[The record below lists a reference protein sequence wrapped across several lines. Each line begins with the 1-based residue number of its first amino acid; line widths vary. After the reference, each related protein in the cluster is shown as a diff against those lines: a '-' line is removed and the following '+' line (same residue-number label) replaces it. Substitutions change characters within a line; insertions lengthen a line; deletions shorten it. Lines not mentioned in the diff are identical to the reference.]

1 MSVGLSTD
9 REALAH
15 GERRLRRY
23 DSTVELEVGVTV
35 PERDTTRTLR
45 CLIEVSRLARA
56 GGSLPERL
64 GDLARTM
71 GASLGYETVAI
82 TLYRP
87 AWDDFRVTAVSGREQ
102 ARATLVGCTRTH
114 ADYGPLLDDR
124 FLRRGAYVIPA
135 GAHDWSRSGT
145 IYSPPVEPVP
155 DDPGAWHPEDVLL
168 VPLKTADGSLLG
180 VLSVDEPASL
190 RRPDD
195 DELDVLVSVAE
206 HVSLAIEDAQA
217 DETAARHGASLQH
230 LLKVS
235 SRLAETK
242 SVDEILQSVADGIR
256 RALGFERVS
265 IELTHPTHGG
275 FAPRASA
282 GWGAA
287 GPPPSGLAPD
297 TIAPLLDA
305 DYEVEGCYLLPFD
318 VATSRVPHSR
328 YVSTLNGSG
337 PRAWIRHWLVVPLV
351 DSDGALQGFI
361 WPEDPDDRLLP
372 TREKMQALRLFA
384 NQASTALESA
394 ARFQELQF
402 LADHDPLTRLP
413 NRRAFVRQL
422 EVETARSVRYGH
434 QFALVLCDLDEFKEL
449 NDRAGHLVG
458 DDELVRFAARLTDS
472 IRTPDFAYRIGGD
485 EFALILV
492 EARDAEA
499 RLVIERVNAAMAA
512 SDPVLH
518 ASFGV
523 AVFDQ
528 QGSSDDL
535 FRRADEA
542 MYSAKRSGGSIAVAA

>member
-1 MSVGLSTD
+1 M
-9 REALAH
+9 
-15 GERRLRRY
+15 
-23 DSTVELEVGVTV
+23 
-35 PERDTTRTLR
+35 
-45 CLIEVSRLARA
+45 
-56 GGSLPERL
+56 
-64 GDLARTM
+64 GD
-71 GASLGYETVAI
+71 SLGYETIAI

-102 ARATLVGCTRTH
+102 ARETLTGCTRTH
-114 ADYGPLLDDR
+114 DDYRPLLDER

-135 GAHDWSRSGT
+135 GAHDWSSSGT
-145 IYSPPVEPVP
+145 IYSPPVQAVP

-168 VPLKTADGSLLG
+168 VPLKTTDGSLLG
-180 VLSVDEPASL
+180 IVSVDEPESL

-206 HVSLAIEDAQA
+206 QVALAIEDAQA
-217 DETAARHGASLQH
+217 DETVARHGASLQH

-265 IELTHPTHGG
+265 IELVDPTQGG
-275 FAPRASA
+275 FVPRASA

-287 GPPPSGLAPD
+287 GPPPSGLGSD
-297 TIAPLLDA
+297 TIEPLLDP

-318 VATSRVPHSR
+318 VATSRIAHAR
-328 YVSTLNGSG
+328 YASTLNGSG
-337 PRAWIRHWLVVPLV
+337 PHAWVRHWLVVPLF
-351 DSDGALQGFI
+351 DSDGSLQGYI
-361 WPEDPDDRLLP
+361 WADDPEDRLLP

-394 ARFQELQF
+394 ARFEELQF

-413 NRRAFVRQL
+413 NRRAFVRLL
-422 EVETARSVRYGH
+422 ESETSRSLRYGH
-434 QFALVLCDLDEFKEL
+434 AFALVLCDLDDFKEL

-458 DDELVRFAARLTDS
+458 DDELVRFAARLTNS
-472 IRTPDFAYRIGGD
+472 IRRADFAYRIGGD

-492 EARDAEA
+492 DAGDAEA
-499 RLVIERVNAAMAA
+499 RIVIDRVNAAMAA
-512 SDPVLH
+512 GDPVLH

-523 AVFDQ
+523 AVFDR

-542 MYSAKRSGGSIAVAA
+542 MYAAKRSGGSIAVAA